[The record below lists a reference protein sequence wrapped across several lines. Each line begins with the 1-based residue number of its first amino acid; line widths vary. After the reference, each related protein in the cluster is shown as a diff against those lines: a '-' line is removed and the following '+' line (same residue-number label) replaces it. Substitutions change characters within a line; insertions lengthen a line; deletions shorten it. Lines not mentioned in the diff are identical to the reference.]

1 MNNILLCG
9 FMGCGKTTVGKR
21 LAALTGRE
29 YIDLD
34 REIELEAGMTIPEL
48 FERFGEQEFRDREHA
63 AVAALARR
71 IGCIVSTGGGA
82 MTFPRNVSA
91 VSPDDRI
98 VFLDTPF
105 DVCYERIRDS
115 DRPIVRRST
124 PDELRRLFETR
135 RAAYQTAASVILP
148 GDDTPDNLA
157 RFFETY
163 LF

>member
-34 REIELEAGMTIPEL
+34 HEIELEAGMTIPEL

-71 IGCIVSTGGGA
+71 
-82 MTFPRNVSA
+82 NVSA

-105 DVCYERIRDS
+105 EVCYERIRDS

-124 PDELRRLFETR
+124 PNELRRLFETR